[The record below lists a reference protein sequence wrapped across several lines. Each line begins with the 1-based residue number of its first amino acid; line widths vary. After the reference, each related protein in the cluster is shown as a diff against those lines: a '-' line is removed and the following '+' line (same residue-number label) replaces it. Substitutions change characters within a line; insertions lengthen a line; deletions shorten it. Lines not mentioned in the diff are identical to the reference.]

1 MKIVKLNIAKR
12 VKATKKAVSNV
23 RVDSVQ
29 SADLDS
35 PSNAI
40 ESSRPLVI
48 PLVNTFRDAC
58 ESNMTQP
65 VAASAESIEALD
77 TRAPRYTSYPTA
89 DRFVEAFGPDDY
101 ARHLATRNMN
111 HGVPLSVYLHIPF
124 CSQLC
129 FYCAC
134 NKTITQNYAKAE
146 PYVERLIDELAM
158 VDTHLTT
165 SRRLRQIHWGGGTPT
180 FLKASEIV
188 RLMDAMR
195 DTFDFEE
202 AGEYSI
208 EIDPRTVDR
217 ELLHVLKDQGF
228 NRLSLG
234 VQDFDRTVQAAIN
247 RIQPMEMVDQV
258 LSDSRAL
265 GFESTNFDLIYG
277 LPCQSV
283 EGYRKTVESVIQ
295 MRPDRIALYNYAHLP
310 SRFKSQRLIN
320 SADMPSAEEKIAIFE
335 MANELLDAAG
345 YEYIGMDHF
354 ALPDDELSYAHRAGR
369 LHRNFQGYSTQ
380 PDCDLVAL
388 GASAISR
395 IGSCYSQNLR
405 GVNEYS
411 DRVAQ
416 GVLPTLRGIELT
428 RDDVLRRSLIMA
440 LMCQGEID
448 KESIE
453 IAHLI
458 DFDSHFASELISL
471 EPLAKLGYIELSP
484 RLVTVTA
491 TGRRKAL
498 RLIAGVFDRYLQD
511 QNARD
516 RFSKVL

>member
-1 MKIVKLNIAKR
+1 MKIVKLNTAKR

-234 VQDFDRTVQAAIN
+234 VQDFDRTVQAAVN

-320 SADMPSAEEKIAIFE
+320 SADMPSAEEKLAIFE

-345 YEYIGMDHF
+345 YEY
-354 ALPDDELSYAHRAGR
+354 
-369 LHRNFQGYSTQ
+369 
-380 PDCDLVAL
+380 
-388 GASAISR
+388 
-395 IGSCYSQNLR
+395 
-405 GVNEYS
+405 
-411 DRVAQ
+411 
-416 GVLPTLRGIELT
+416 IELT

>member
-1 MKIVKLNIAKR
+1 
-12 VKATKKAVSNV
+12 
-23 RVDSVQ
+23 
-29 SADLDS
+29 
-35 PSNAI
+35 
-40 ESSRPLVI
+40 
-48 PLVNTFRDAC
+48 
-58 ESNMTQP
+58 
-65 VAASAESIEALD
+65 
-77 TRAPRYTSYPTA
+77 
-89 DRFVEAFGPDDY
+89 
-101 ARHLATRNMN
+101 
-111 HGVPLSVYLHIPF
+111 
-124 CSQLC
+124 
-129 FYCAC
+129 
-134 NKTITQNYAKAE
+134 
-146 PYVERLIDELAM
+146 
-158 VDTHLTT
+158 
-165 SRRLRQIHWGGGTPT
+165 
-180 FLKASEIV
+180 
-188 RLMDAMR
+188 
-195 DTFDFEE
+195 
-202 AGEYSI
+202 
-208 EIDPRTVDR
+208 
-217 ELLHVLKDQGF
+217 
-228 NRLSLG
+228 
-234 VQDFDRTVQAAIN
+234 
-247 RIQPMEMVDQV
+247 
-258 LSDSRAL
+258 
-265 GFESTNFDLIYG
+265 
-277 LPCQSV
+277 
-283 EGYRKTVESVIQ
+283 
-295 MRPDRIALYNYAHLP
+295 
-310 SRFKSQRLIN
+310 
-320 SADMPSAEEKIAIFE
+320 MPSAEEKIAIFE